1 MSVTDGR
8 LNLAKRPFVDTRSAN
23 LAVALL
29 LLTAVGLSIVSART
43 VYRYFDGS
51 KKTREA
57 ITQLRGEIAR
67 TEALR
72 QQKEATLA
80 RVDIGELSQDAAD
93 AEQLARRRKFSWT
106 RFLSR
111 LEVTLPEN
119 VRVVSIGLHKGDVG
133 KSAKTGV
140 DPTAWV
146 DLVLVSKDLDGLPK
160 VIRAFY
166 GSPWFDRPAPRSEEG
181 LERGFADGARFLLGV
196 QYLDA
201 GKRRP

>member
-1 MSVTDGR
+1 MPDGR

-23 LAVALL
+23 LAVAFL

-43 VYRYFDGS
+43 VYRYLDGS

-57 ITQLRGEIAR
+57 ITHLRGEIAR
-67 TEALR
+67 TDELR
-72 QQKEATLA
+72 QQKEAALA
-80 RVDIGELSQDAAD
+80 RVDVGELSQDASD

-111 LEVTLPEN
+111 LERTLPEN
-119 VRVVSIGLHKGDVG
+119 CRVVSIALHKGDVG
-133 KSAKTGV
+133 KAAKVGTE
-140 DPTAWV
+140 PTTAWV

-166 GSPWFDRPAPRSEEG
+166 DSPWFDRPVPHSEEG
-181 LERGFADGARFLLGV
+181 LERGFSDGARLLLGV

-201 GKRRP
+201 GKGRP